1 MGWAEALLPYRASD
15 DPQGFLG
22 AALLAQDQT
31 LFRLAATW
39 PRVKKVLPPPPGP
52 GEEIDLEK
60 VWDQVRVD
68 FDDWAELAQVST
80 LVAVRGFQVL
90 KKNLIIFPPDYLSHQ
105 AEAVLKKEAAGRFMT
120 KMGLKP
126 GDLK

>member
-39 PRVKKVLPPPPGP
+39 PRVKKILPSPPGP
-52 GEEIDLEK
+52 GEEIDLET
-60 VWDQVRVD
+60 VWEQVRVD

-80 LVAVRGFQVL
+80 LAAIRGFQVL
-90 KKNLIIFPPDYLSHQ
+90 KANRVVFPDGSLSHQ
-105 AEAVLKKEAAGRFMT
+105 AEALLKKEAAGRFLG
-120 KMGLKP
+120 KMNLKP

>member
-60 VWDQVRVD
+60 VWEQTRVD
-68 FDDWAELAQVST
+68 FDDWAGLAQVNCLAAIS
-80 LVAVRGFQVL
+80 GFQVL
-90 KKNLIIFPPDYLSHQ
+90 KANGVVFPDGSLSHQ
-105 AEAVLKKEAAGRFMT
+105 AEAVLKRKAASAFMT
-120 KMGLKP
+120 ATGIKGK
-126 GDLK
+126 DLK

>member
-39 PRVKKVLPPPPGP
+39 PRVKKVLPSPPMT
-52 GEEIDLEK
+52 GEEIDL
-60 VWDQVRVD
+60 
-68 FDDWAELAQVST
+68 
-80 LVAVRGFQVL
+80 
-90 KKNLIIFPPDYLSHQ
+90 
-105 AEAVLKKEAAGRFMT
+105 
-120 KMGLKP
+120 
-126 GDLK
+126 

>member
-1 MGWAEALLPYRASD
+1 MGWAEALLPYRAAD

-60 VWDQVRVD
+60 VWEQTRVD
-68 FDDWAELAQVST
+68 FEDWAELAQVNS
-80 LVAVRGFQVL
+80 LAVIRGFLVL
-90 KKNLIIFPPDYLSHQ
+90 RKNLIIFPPNYLSHQ
-105 AEAVLKKEAAGRFMT
+105 AETVLKRGAASAFMAAAGISG
-120 KMGLKP
+120 K
-126 GDLK
+126 DLK

>member
-1 MGWAEALLPYRASD
+1 MGWTEALLPYRAAD

-31 LFRLAATW
+31 LFLLAATW

-52 GEEIDLEK
+52 GEGIDLEK
-60 VWDQVRVD
+60 VWEKTRVD
-68 FDDWAELAQVST
+68 FEDWGELAQLNL
-80 LVAVRGFQVL
+80 LVVVQGFKAL
-90 KKNLIIFPPDYLSHQ
+90 KGNRVIFPDGSLSHQ
-105 AEAVLKKEAAGRFMT
+105 AEALLQKEAAGRFMA
-120 KMGLKP
+120 KLDIKP